1 MVDRV
6 AVIGAGS
13 WGTTVAAMVSRRT
26 PTVLWARRKELAEEI
41 ATDHQSRG
49 YLPGFQLSLKLEA
62 TSSLEEAVTGA
73 DLIVMGVPS
82 HGFRDVL
89 SEAAPYIAAGV
100 PVVSLSKGVEQG
112 SLKRMTEVVAD
123 VLDGE
128 AGADRADHAGA
139 THPAGVL
146 TGPNLAKE
154 VIAGYPAASVVAMAD
169 EALATE
175 LQSVFSTEWFRVYT
189 NPDVVG
195 CELAGALKNVMAIA
209 A

>member
-73 DLIVMGVPS
+73 DLIVMGVPYYEKY
-82 HGFRDVL
+82 GEYCVKPRAQYVLENARCKVILTRDSL
-89 SEAAPYIAAGV
+89 PQGQ
-100 PVVSLSKGVEQG
+100 PV
-112 SLKRMTEVVAD
+112 
-123 VLDGE
+123 
-128 AGADRADHAGA
+128 
-139 THPAGVL
+139 PAG
-146 TGPNLAKE
+146 
-154 VIAGYPAASVVAMAD
+154 
-169 EALATE
+169 
-175 LQSVFSTEWFRVYT
+175 R
-189 NPDVVG
+189 
-195 CELAGALKNVMAIA
+195 
-209 A
+209 